1 VRRPS
6 TTQEALRLTPL
17 VETGWADASR
27 VKGVPLV
34 AAGAKPFIFLAG
46 RPPAKWAADT
56 RVGGFV
62 TLLLL
67 KLAILNDGRIGNVI
81 QETLGTRILHVEL
94 VLEQLFRIILL
105 LEPKKLAT
113 PRVCRPKLFD

>member
-1 VRRPS
+1 M
-6 TTQEALRLTPL
+6 
-17 VETGWADASR
+17 
-27 VKGVPLV
+27 
-34 AAGAKPFIFLAG
+34 
-46 RPPAKWAADT
+46 
-56 RVGGFV
+56 

-105 LEPKKLAT
+105 LEPKKLDT

>member
-1 VRRPS
+1 MP
-6 TTQEALRLTPL
+6 
-17 VETGWADASR
+17 
-27 VKGVPLV
+27 
-34 AAGAKPFIFLAG
+34 AGAEPFVFLAW
-46 RPPAKWAADT
+46 RPAAERAADT

>member
-1 VRRPS
+1 MCRPS
-6 TTQEALRLTPL
+6 AARKALGLSPL
-17 VETGWADASR
+17 VKARWADAAR
-27 VKGVPLV
+27 IECVPLIS
-34 AAGAKPFIFLAG
+34 AGAEPFVLFAR
-46 RPPAKWAADT
+46 RPAAERAADT

-94 VLEQLFRIILL
+94 VLEQLCRIILL

>member
-1 VRRPS
+1 
-6 TTQEALRLTPL
+6 
-17 VETGWADASR
+17 
-27 VKGVPLV
+27 
-34 AAGAKPFIFLAG
+34 
-46 RPPAKWAADT
+46 
-56 RVGGFV
+56 V

-105 LEPKKLAT
+105 LKPKKLDT
-113 PRVCRPKLFD
+113 PRVCRRKPFD